1 MEASLFYNGVGET
14 TDRRFHVEKKT
25 LFSIKKTDRHTYM
38 RTRTHKEQQ
47 WDRGE
52 SLSFTHSTV
61 PGNLATLGPL

>member
-1 MEASLFYNGVGET
+1 MEASLFCNGVGET
-14 TDRRFHVEKKT
+14 TDRRFHVKKNPYFQ
-25 LFSIKKTDRHTYM
+25 LKKTDRHTYM
-38 RTRTHKEQQ
+38 HTRTHKEQQ